1 MLFLKET
8 SDSTITHQQLQE
20 LQDRLQEFETERY
33 EFQLKIKS
41 QEDRLHT
48 MQNELYQKQQEIIE
62 LREHLENV
70 TSEQPDKTKLLAAM
84 ESDKV
89 AASRALSQNVE
100 LKKQL
105 DELELRFVQLT
116 NDKADLMNR
125 LDAELYANREM
136 HSNYGT
142 MEERL
147 RTLDER
153 FKFKDEEMIRL
164 SHENEEL
171 KKRNENLQRQLNGE
185 VNNNRIENQHWH

>member
-1 MLFLKET
+1 MLN
-8 SDSTITHQQLQE
+8 DQITTLQE
-20 LQDRLQEFETERY
+20 RIQEFESEKY

-41 QEDRLHT
+41 QEDRLNT
-48 MQNELYQKQQEIIE
+48 LQNEVKQRNTE
-62 LREHLENV
+62 LEHLRDHLQIVN
-70 TSEQPDKTKLLAAM
+70 SEQPNKTKLLATM

-89 AASRALSQNVE
+89 AASRALQQNVE

-105 DELELRFVQLT
+105 DELEIRFVQLT

-125 LDAELYANREM
+125 LDSEQFNNREM
-136 HSNYGT
+136 HANYAA

-147 RTLDER
+147 RTIDER

-171 KKRNENLQRQLNGE
+171 KKELANRN
-185 VNNNRIENQHWH
+185 VCYRIGILSFNYL